1 MYIPNYPE
9 DSILSRHFEA
19 AVELKR
25 QMWLQ
30 TPPSDSVLR
39 RHAMIL
45 NSHPTSRSNVARKR
59 VPAAPAGPRKAP
71 EEKGFMAWL
80 FGLFTRKS

>member
-9 DSILSRHFEA
+9 DSVLSRHFEA
-19 AVELKR
+19 TVELKR
-25 QMWLQ
+25 QILLQ

-39 RHAMIL
+39 RHAMSPS
-45 NSHPTSRSNVARKR
+45 SHPTTRSVTGKNRAHVPPASAASRQ
-59 VPAAPAGPRKAP
+59 AP

-80 FGLFTRKS
+80 FGLFGR